1 MLKSKN
7 KFILLKQILFIFV
20 IYIYPYI
27 IYIYIWIS
35 NKNKKII
42 NNFRKLKT
50 FLNSIFNLKCVFSQ
64 TNENI
69 ITIFL
74 VEMV

>member
-1 MLKSKN
+1 MD
-7 KFILLKQILFIFV
+7 F
-20 IYIYPYI
+20 
-27 IYIYIWIS
+27 
-35 NKNKKII
+35 KKII

-64 TNENI
+64 IQTNENV

-74 VEMV
+74 DETV

>member
-7 KFILLKQILFIFV
+7 KFTLLKQISFIFV
-20 IYIYPYI
+20 IYVYPYM
-27 IYIYIWIS
+27 IYIYMDF
-35 NKNKKII
+35 KKII
-42 NNFRKLKT
+42 NNFRKVKT

-64 TNENI
+64 TQTNENV

-74 VEMV
+74 DETV

>member
-1 MLKSKN
+1 MD
-7 KFILLKQILFIFV
+7 F
-20 IYIYPYI
+20 
-27 IYIYIWIS
+27 
-35 NKNKKII
+35 KKII

-64 TNENI
+64 TQTNENV

-74 VEMV
+74 DETV

>member
-7 KFILLKQILFIFV
+7 KFTLLKQISFIFV
-20 IYIYPYI
+20 IYVYPYM
-27 IYIYIWIS
+27 IYIYMDF
-35 NKNKKII
+35 KKII

-50 FLNSIFNLKCVFSQ
+50 FLNSIFNLKYVFSQIQ
-64 TNENI
+64 TNENV

-74 VEMV
+74 DETV